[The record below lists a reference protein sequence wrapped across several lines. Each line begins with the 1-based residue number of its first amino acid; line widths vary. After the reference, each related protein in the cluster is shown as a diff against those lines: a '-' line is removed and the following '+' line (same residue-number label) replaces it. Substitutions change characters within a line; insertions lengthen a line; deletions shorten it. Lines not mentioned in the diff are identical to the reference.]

1 MSTFGSAPAG
11 SASDSARLR
20 LLLAERDR
28 EIADLRRQ
36 NALLRSTRVSEARRR
51 ELLEKGHRARQRLVK
66 WRQDAPAT
74 PSASSSGAAGVQI
87 EKHGKDFGL
96 EDHDRAREAFVERVF
111 ENTRLVNRALD
122 RRRTVHNNLAIL
134 TGRVKLLL
142 ERALADQA
150 ELIIST
156 PQKAARHH
164 AYTAQPHSD
173 SVALRAQCRA
183 YQDETEHLVRALTRR
198 ARIAELERENE
209 VLGGIV
215 RRRGRALD
223 RVKEESRLHA
233 STMRASLDH
242 MARDT
247 EARLKRAAEERGVLM
262 STLRQSLNRM
272 AMENAALGLGS
283 GGRGRRPFRLG
294 DAGARA
300 EVFRAWRDA
309 KTAVRV
315 LGGGGAAKKAISAL
329 SLSLLTYGVL
339 VCVHKVEIT

>member
-183 YQDETEHLVRALTRR
+183 YQDETEHLVRALSDTR

-272 AMENAALGLGS
+272 AMENAALRARLREVGVDVHSVLATLAREQKYSGLG
-283 GGRGRRPFRLG
+283 G
-294 DAGARA
+294 
-300 EVFRAWRDA
+300 DA

-315 LGGGGAAKKAISAL
+315 LGGGGAAKKSD
-329 SLSLLTYGVL
+329 
-339 VCVHKVEIT
+339 